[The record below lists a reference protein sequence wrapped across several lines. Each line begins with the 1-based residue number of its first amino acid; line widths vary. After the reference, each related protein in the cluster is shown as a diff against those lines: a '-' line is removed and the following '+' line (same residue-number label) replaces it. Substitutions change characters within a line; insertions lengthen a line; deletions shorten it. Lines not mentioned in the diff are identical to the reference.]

1 VLLFAKPKQ
10 RLFTILRDELTADK
24 VGEVVE
30 QIFQGEE
37 ELSPFSRLNDML
49 PINCHET
56 KAQEV
61 KKETP
66 RKDDDKQGSSVGKK
80 SGRKDEL

>member
-1 VLLFAKPKQ
+1 
-10 RLFTILRDELTADK
+10 
-24 VGEVVE
+24 
-30 QIFQGEE
+30 
-37 ELSPFSRLNDML
+37 LSPFSRLNDML